1 LAPLGHLIGKEKH
14 MTDDPI
20 YGEHLQH
27 TLKSEIGCSGTGL
40 HSGNTVSIVLKPAP
54 EDTGIVFRRTDK
66 DGNNAEIEAR
76 VENVVEATL
85 CTTLGNDDGIKIATV
100 EHLLA
105 ALAGC
110 HIDNVIVEVDG
121 PEMPIMDGSA
131 APFVFLIECAGIVAQ
146 SKPRRVI
153 EVLKRVAVSDN
164 GREASLSP
172 GDGFS
177 VGFEIDFDSN
187 AIGKQDK
194 SVRLVN
200 GTFKG
205 EISRARTFGFAE
217 EVDQL
222 RKMGLARGGSLDN
235 AVVVQGDEILNEEG
249 LRYDDEFV
257 RHKIL
262 DCVGDLYLAG
272 APISGHFQGFRS
284 GHAMNHAIVRA
295 LFADP
300 TAWRLV
306 DADVGFQE
314 PELMRATA

>member
-1 LAPLGHLIGKEKH
+1 
-14 MTDDPI
+14 MTDDLE
-20 YGEHLQH
+20 YGENLQH

-40 HSGNTVSIVLKPAP
+40 HTGNTVSIVLKPAP
-54 EDTGIVFRRTDK
+54 QDTGIVFRRTDE
-66 DGNNAEIEAR
+66 DGNNVEIEAR

-85 CTTLGNDDGIKIATV
+85 CTTLGNDAGIKVATV

-110 HIDNVIVEVDG
+110 RIDNVVVEVDG

-131 APFVFLIECAGIVAQ
+131 APFVFLIECAGVVSQ
-146 SKPRRVI
+146 DKPRRVI
-153 EVLKRVAVSDN
+153 EVLKRVAVSDG

-235 AVVVQGDEILNEEG
+235 AVVVRGDEILNDEG

-295 LFADP
+295 LFSDP
-300 TAWRLV
+300 TAWRYV
-306 DADVGFQE
+306 DADEGLEE
-314 PELMRATA
+314 PELLLATA

>member
-1 LAPLGHLIGKEKH
+1 
-14 MTDDPI
+14 MTDDLT
-20 YGEHLQH
+20 YGEFLQH

-40 HSGNTVSIVLKPAP
+40 HTGNTVSIVLKPAP
-54 EDTGIVFRRTDK
+54 ENTGIVFRRTDEAGK
-66 DGNNAEIEAR
+66 NAEIEAR

-85 CTTLGNDDGIKIATV
+85 CTTLGNDEGIKIATV

-110 HIDNVIVEVDG
+110 RIDNVLVEVDG

-131 APFVFLIECAGIVAQ
+131 APFVFLIECAGVVAQ

-172 GDGFS
+172 GHGFS
-177 VGFEIDFDSN
+177 VGFEIDFDSD

-235 AVVVQGDEILNEEG
+235 AVVVSGNEILNEEG
-249 LRYDDEFV
+249 LRYEDEFV

-300 TAWRLV
+300 TAWRYV
-306 DADVGFQE
+306 DAAEDIHE

>member
-1 LAPLGHLIGKEKH
+1 MTLTSDTDLG
-14 MTDDPI
+14 
-20 YGEHLQH
+20 LQH

-40 HSGNTVSIVLKPAP
+40 HTGETVSILLKPAP
-54 EDTGIVFRRTDK
+54 VNTGIVFRRIDEIGK
-66 DGNNAEIEAR
+66 GAEIAAH
-76 VENVVEATL
+76 VDNVVDATL
-85 CTTLGNDDGIKIATV
+85 CTTLGNEDGVTIATV

-110 HIDNVIVEVDG
+110 AIDNVIVEVNG
-121 PEMPIMDGSA
+121 SELPIMDGSA
-131 APFVFLIECAGIVAQ
+131 APFVFLIECAGMIEQ
-146 SKPRRVI
+146 DTPRRVI
-153 EVLKRVAVSDN
+153 EILKRVDISID

-177 VGFEIDFDSN
+177 VGFAIDFDSD
-187 AIGKQDK
+187 AIGKQDMN
-194 SVRLVN
+194 VRLVN

-222 RKMGLARGGSLDN
+222 RRMGLARGGSLDN
-235 AVVVQGDEILNEEG
+235 AVVVNGDEILNEEG

-272 APISGHFQGFRS
+272 AQIAGHFQGYRS
-284 GHAMNHAIVRA
+284 GHAMNHEIVRA

-300 TAWRLV
+300 SAWRYADAV
-306 DADVGFQE
+306 DLSETPE
-314 PELMRATA
+314 PLAAIA

>member
-1 LAPLGHLIGKEKH
+1 
-14 MTDDPI
+14 MSN
-20 YGEHLQH
+20 EHENGDLWQH

-54 EDTGIVFRRTDK
+54 EDTGIVFRRTDA
-66 DGNNAEIEAR
+66 NNAEIPAL

-85 CTTLGNDDGIKIATV
+85 CTTLGNEDGVTVATV

-110 HIDNVIVEVDG
+110 HVDNVIVEVDG

-131 APFVFLIECAGIVAQ
+131 APFVFLIECAGLVVQ
-146 SKPRRVI
+146 SKPRRFI
-153 EVLKRVAVSDN
+153 EVLKRVEVCED

-177 VGFEIDFDSN
+177 VGFEIDFDTD
-187 AIGKQDK
+187 AIGRQDK
-194 SVRLVN
+194 NVKLVN

-217 EVDQL
+217 EVDRL
-222 RKMGLARGGSLDN
+222 REMGLARGGSLEN
-235 AVVVQGDEILNEEG
+235 AVVVSGDKILNDEG

-262 DCVGDLYLAG
+262 DSVGDLYLAG
-272 APISGHFQGFRS
+272 APISGHFQGYRS

-295 LFADP
+295 LFSDP
-300 TAWRLV
+300 TAWRYV
-306 DADVGFQE
+306 AAETDDTE
-314 PELMRATA
+314 PELMVAHG

>member
-1 LAPLGHLIGKEKH
+1 MSDGFES
-14 MTDDPI
+14 DSFF
-20 YGEHLQH
+20 QH

-40 HSGNTVSIVLKPAP
+40 HTGDTVSIVLKPAP
-54 EDTGIVFRRTDK
+54 VDTGIVFRRIDPA
-66 DGNNAEIEAR
+66 GNGAEIAAL
-76 VENVVEATL
+76 VDNVVEATL
-85 CTTLGNDDGIKIATV
+85 CTTLGNADGIKIATV

-110 HIDNVIVEVDG
+110 RIDNVIVEVDG

-131 APFVFLIECAGIVAQ
+131 APFVFLIECAGVAAQ
-146 SKPRRVI
+146 DKRRRMI
-153 EVLKRVAVSDN
+153 EVLKRVEVSEG

-172 GDGFS
+172 ADGFS
-177 VGFEIDFDSN
+177 VGFEIDFDTD
-187 AIGKQDK
+187 AIGRQDK

-222 RKMGLARGGSLDN
+222 RKMGLARGGSLES
-235 AVVVQGDEILNEEG
+235 AVVVSGDTILNDEG
-249 LRYDDEFV
+249 LRYEDEFV

-272 APISGHFQGFRS
+272 AQISGHFQGYRS
-284 GHAMNHAIVRA
+284 GHAMNHAIVRE

-300 TAWRLV
+300 TAWRYKEAV
-306 DADVGFQE
+306 DNDT
-314 PELMRATA
+314 PELLVANG

>member
-1 LAPLGHLIGKEKH
+1 
-14 MTDDPI
+14 M
-20 YGEHLQH
+20 
-27 TLKSEIGCSGTGL
+27 
-40 HSGNTVSIVLKPAP
+40 
-54 EDTGIVFRRTDK
+54 FRRTDAA
-66 DGNNAEIEAR
+66 GQNAEIEAR

-110 HIDNVIVEVDG
+110 HVDNVIVEVDG

-131 APFVFLIECAGIVAQ
+131 APCVFLIECSGTIAQ

-153 EVLKRVAVSDN
+153 EVLKRVEVAEGNCV
-164 GREASLSP
+164 ASLSP
-172 GDGFS
+172 GNGFS
-177 VGFEIDFDSN
+177 VDFEIDFDTH

-235 AVVVQGDEILNEEG
+235 AVVVSGDKVLNDEG
-249 LRYDDEFV
+249 AALR
-257 RHKIL
+257 R
-262 DCVGDLYLAG
+262 
-272 APISGHFQGFRS
+272 
-284 GHAMNHAIVRA
+284 
-295 LFADP
+295 
-300 TAWRLV
+300 
-306 DADVGFQE
+306 
-314 PELMRATA
+314 

>member
-1 LAPLGHLIGKEKH
+1 
-14 MTDDPI
+14 MTDDPT

-85 CTTLGNDDGIKIATV
+85 CTTLGNDDGVKIATV

-131 APFVFLIECAGIVAQ
+131 APFVFLIECAGVVAQ
-146 SKPRRVI
+146 NKSRRVI

-177 VGFEIDFDSN
+177 VGFEIDFNSN

-272 APISGHFQGFRS
+272 AQISGHFQGYRS

-306 DADVGFQE
+306 DADESFAE
-314 PELMRATA
+314 PELLRATA

>member
-1 LAPLGHLIGKEKH
+1 
-14 MTDDPI
+14 MTDDPT

-85 CTTLGNDDGIKIATV
+85 CTTLGNDDGVKIATV

-131 APFVFLIECAGIVAQ
+131 APFVFLIECAGVVAQ
-146 SKPRRVI
+146 NKSRRVI

-177 VGFEIDFDSN
+177 VGFEIDFNSS

-272 APISGHFQGFRS
+272 APISGHFQGYRS

-306 DADVGFQE
+306 DADESFAE
-314 PELMRATA
+314 PELLRATA

>member
-1 LAPLGHLIGKEKH
+1 MSNEVQDSDIW
-14 MTDDPI
+14 
-20 YGEHLQH
+20 QH

-40 HSGNTVSIVLKPAP
+40 HTGNTVSISLKPAP
-54 EDTGIVFRRTDK
+54 EDTGIVFRRTDA
-66 DGNNAEIEAR
+66 GNADIPAH
-76 VENVVEATL
+76 VDNVVEATL
-85 CTTLGNDDGIKIATV
+85 CTTLGNADGVTVSTV

-110 HIDNVIVEVDG
+110 HVDNVIVEVDG

-131 APFVFLIECAGIVAQ
+131 APFVFLIECAGLVAQ

-153 EVLKRVAVSDN
+153 EVLKRVEVSEG

-172 GDGFS
+172 GKGFS
-177 VGFEIDFDSN
+177 VGFEIDFETD
-187 AIGKQDK
+187 AIGHQDK
-194 SVRLVN
+194 NVKLVN

-217 EVDQL
+217 EVDRL
-222 RKMGLARGGSLDN
+222 REMGLARGGSLEN
-235 AVVVQGDEILNEEG
+235 AVVVSGDEILNEEG

-262 DCVGDLYLAG
+262 DSVGDLYLAG
-272 APISGHFQGFRS
+272 APISGHFQGYRS

-295 LFADP
+295 LFSDP
-300 TAWRLV
+300 TAWRYV
-306 DADVGFQE
+306 EAEAEE
-314 PELMRATA
+314 PELLVANG

>member
-1 LAPLGHLIGKEKH
+1 
-14 MTDDPI
+14 MTDAREIGDNF
-20 YGEHLQH
+20 QH

-40 HSGNTVSIVLKPAP
+40 HTGNTVSIVLKPAP
-54 EDTGIVFRRTDK
+54 EDTGIVFRRTDMAGK
-66 DGNNAEIEAR
+66 NAEIPAL

-85 CTTLGNDDGIKIATV
+85 CTTLGNDEGIKIATV

-110 HIDNVIVEVDG
+110 RIDNVYVDVDG

-131 APFVFLIECAGIVAQ
+131 APFVFLVECAGVVEQ
-146 SKPRRVI
+146 NKTRRVI
-153 EVLKRVAVSDN
+153 EVLKRIEISDD

-177 VGFEIDFDSN
+177 VGFEIDFESD

-235 AVVVQGDEILNEEG
+235 AVVVSGDKILNDEG

-295 LFADP
+295 LFSDP
-300 TAWRLV
+300 TAWRYV
-306 DADVGFQE
+306 EGEAVEAE
-314 PELMRATA
+314 PELLLATA